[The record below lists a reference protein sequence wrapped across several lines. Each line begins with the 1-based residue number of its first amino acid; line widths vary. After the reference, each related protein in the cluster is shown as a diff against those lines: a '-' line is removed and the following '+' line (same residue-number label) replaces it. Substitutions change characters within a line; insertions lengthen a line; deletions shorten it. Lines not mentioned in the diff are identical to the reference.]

1 MFVSP
6 KRNFVSFGCQSLCI
20 PSICSFWYLL
30 LYSRSVQI
38 CPFWTLHMNG
48 GHLTHVWL
56 LSVIVFWSFSRAIVC
71 VNTSVFFFFFC
82 NQTLLISLVYLVFCL
97 SVHWWTLAYF
107 HLTDAMDSHIQVSVW
122 TRIFISLGRAGDS
135 TFKCLK
141 IFQVVLRSGSAPPLH
156 LPTGNS
162 WRFWFFRI
170 LSNSLPLPLFV
181 KSHILVG
188 EWYLAGVW
196 SASLW
201 WLMARS
207 IFLCALWLCLLLDL
221 CDSSFT

>member
-6 KRNFVSFGCQSLCI
+6 KRNVVSFGCQSLCI
-20 PSICSFWYLL
+20 PSICSFWYPL

-71 VNTSVFFFFFC
+71 VNTSVLFFC
-82 NQTLLISLVYLVFCL
+82 NQTLLIALVYLVFCL

-135 TFKCLK
+135 MFKCFK
-141 IFQVVLRSGSAPPLH
+141 IFQVVLRSGSAPPSTFPLVTVDDFGFSASSAIVCHYLSLWRVTSWWVSGISLGFDLH
-156 LPTGNS
+156 LSG
-162 WRFWFFRI
+162 
-170 LSNSLPLPLFV
+170 
-181 KSHILVG
+181 G
-188 EWYLAGVW
+188 
-196 SASLW
+196 
-201 WLMARS
+201 
-207 IFLCALWLCLLLDL
+207 
-221 CDSSFT
+221 